1 MYNTSMNSLFWNPL
15 YEITALTMIVLFITF
30 YNMQR
35 TLPTRKNL
43 QFAKIL
49 SIELVCIIFNLVSTY
64 ATTYPQIYPAWILHF
79 TNQVYFICLSS
90 IYYAFYAY
98 CRFLAEESK
107 NSYKPN
113 LWIFRIPLWVIITL
127 LLINPLTGWIFKI
140 SEDGYSRGILYKSVL
155 VPYQLFYLIL
165 GLVFVLKSRKSILLK
180 ERNCIYCFCFII
192 FIGTIFQGYV
202 FQHWLLINN
211 FLTIGFAILFLST
224 QNPEYVTDS
233 KTKLF
238 NVDAFIKYS
247 EELIHRKKHFNY
259 IAFTFSNFKT
269 AISVYGQDNIDEL
282 LMHIGSTVLK
292 KFRKNPSF
300 YIHNGKFVIA
310 INSKDS
316 EKQLQSKLKKTFE
329 EPFKIGNITLNN
341 MKFRLVSLNF
351 NKNISSGNE
360 LLSILET
367 ALDYVTSNDLSTME
381 QIDDDLISKTKENQ
395 KIKRALHK
403 AIAQNSLVVYYQPI
417 FDSHANKVSSAEAL
431 VRIFDPEIGLIQ
443 PNYFISLAE
452 EDETILNLGMQVLR
466 KVCEFIKTHDM
477 EALGLNYI
485 EVNLSPIQCMH
496 KNLADDIINI
506 TKEYDVDLSYLNF
519 EITESS
525 MVNIEEVKKMMTKLI
540 DAGASF
546 SLDDYGTGFS
556 NLINVLKLP
565 LKIIKIDK
573 SIVNGYFISK
583 QGILP
588 KIVSM
593 FHDEGFDVLAEGV
606 ETEPQKEGINSMNC
620 RYIQGFYYSKPLPQ
634 EKFIEYLQENNNA
647 NPE

>member
-1 MYNTSMNSLFWNPL
+1 MNSLFWNPL
-15 YEITALTMIVLFITF
+15 YEITALTMIILFISF

-43 QFAKIL
+43 QFARIL
-49 SIELVCIIFNLVSTY
+49 LIELVCIIFNLLASYT
-64 ATTYPQIYPAWILHF
+64 TTYSKRYPVWFLQF
-79 TNQVYFICLSS
+79 TNTTYFICLSS
-90 IYYAFYAY
+90 IYYSFYAY
-98 CRFLAEESK
+98 CRLLTEEST
-107 NSYKPN
+107 NSYKTN
-113 LWIFRIPLWVIITL
+113 WWIFRIPLLVIITL
-127 LLINPLTGWIFKI
+127 LLINPFTCWIFKI
-140 SEDGYSRGILYKSVL
+140 SEVGYTRGILYKSIL

-165 GLVFVLKSRKSILLK
+165 GLLFVLKNKKHILLK
-180 ERNCIYCFCFII
+180 ERNCIYCFCFIVLV
-192 FIGTIFQGYV
+192 GTIFQGYI
-202 FQHWLLINN
+202 FPYWLLINN

-238 NVDAFIKYS
+238 NTDAFIKYS
-247 EELIHRKKHFNY
+247 EEILYRKKQFHY
-259 IAFTFSNFKT
+259 VAFTFSNFKT

-282 LMHIGSTVLK
+282 LLHVGSTVLK
-292 KFRKNPSF
+292 KFRRNPSF

-310 INSKDS
+310 LSSKDF
-316 EKQLQSKLKKTFE
+316 EKQIRNKLLKAFE

-341 MKFRLVSLNF
+341 MKLRLVSLNF

-367 ALDYVTSNDLSTME
+367 ALDYVTNNDSTVIE

-403 AIAQNSLVVYYQPI
+403 AIEQNSLVVYYQPI
-417 FDSHANKVSSAEAL
+417 FDSQVDKVTSAEAL
-431 VRIFDPEIGLIQ
+431 VRIFDSEIGLIQ

-477 EALGLNYI
+477 DALGLNYI

-525 MVNIEEVKKMMTKLI
+525 MVNLEEVKKMMTKLI
-540 DAGASF
+540 SAGASF

-634 EKFIEYLQENNNA
+634 EKFIEYLQENNKKS
-647 NPE
+647 

>member
-1 MYNTSMNSLFWNPL
+1 MNSLLWNPL
-15 YEITALTMIVLFITF
+15 YEITALTMIILFICF

-35 TLPTRKNL
+35 ILPTRKNL
-43 QFAKIL
+43 RFARIL
-49 SIELVCIIFNLVSTY
+49 LIELVCIIFNLLSSY
-64 ATTYPQIYPAWILHF
+64 TTSYQKIYPFWFLQF
-79 TNQVYFICLSS
+79 TNAAYFICLSF
-90 IYYAFYAY
+90 IYYSFYAY
-98 CRFLAEESK
+98 CHLLAEENTNFSK
-107 NSYKPN
+107 TNW
-113 LWIFRIPLWVIITL
+113 WIFRIPLWLIIAL
-127 LLINPLTGWIFKI
+127 LLINPFTCWIFKI
-140 SEDGYSRGILYKSVL
+140 SDGGYSRGILYNFVW
-155 VPYQLFYLIL
+155 VPYEIFYLIL
-165 GLVFVLKSRKSILLK
+165 GFLFVLKNRKSIRPK
-180 ERNCIYCFCFII
+180 EKNCIYCFCVIVLV
-192 FIGTIFQGYV
+192 GTILQGYI
-202 FQHWLLINN
+202 FPNWLLINN
-211 FLTIGFAILFLST
+211 FLTIGFAILFLSI

-238 NVDAFIKYS
+238 NTDAFIKYS
-247 EELIHRKKHFNY
+247 EEILYRKKQFHY
-259 IAFTFSNFKT
+259 VAFTFSNFKT
-269 AISVYGQDNIDEL
+269 LISVYGQDNIDKL
-282 LMHIGSTVLK
+282 LLRVGTTVLK
-292 KFRKNPSF
+292 KFKRNPSF

-310 INSKDS
+310 LSSKDS
-316 EKQLQSKLKKTFE
+316 KEQVRNKLLRVFE

-341 MKFRLVSLNF
+341 MKLRLVSLNF
-351 NKNISSGNE
+351 NKNISSGSE
-360 LLSILET
+360 LLSILDT
-367 ALDYVTSNDLSTME
+367 ALDYVKNSDSSAIE
-381 QIDDDLISKTKENQ
+381 QIDDDLIFKTKEHQ

-403 AIAQNSLVVYYQPI
+403 AIEQDSLVVYYQPI
-417 FDSHANKVSSAEAL
+417 YDSQADKVTSAEAL

-452 EDETILNLGMQVLR
+452 EDETILKLGMQVFK
-466 KVCEFIKTHDM
+466 KVCRFIKTHNM
-477 EALGLNYI
+477 KTLGLNYI

-506 TKEYDVDLSYLNF
+506 AKEFEVDLSYLNF

-525 MVNIEEVKKMMTKLI
+525 MVNLEEVKKMMTKLI

-588 KIVSM
+588 KIISM

-606 ETEPQKEGINSMNC
+606 ETEPQKEGINLMNC

-634 EKFIEYLQENNNA
+634 DQFIEYLQQNTKKD
-647 NPE
+647 